1 MKVCQVKNIRI
12 GEGKPKICVPL
23 VSYTLLEIIEEIEVI
38 KKYPVDIIEWRM
50 DMYQD
55 IKDINKT
62 MSALQQIRELL
73 ADIPLLCT
81 FRTVYEGGKTVLSI
95 SEYMKLNSLII
106 TSGNTDIIDIELSQA
121 QETIAFYISLA
132 KEYNV
137 KVLLSNHDFEKTP
150 TKKEIIHRLLSM
162 QNLGCDIAKI
172 AVMPS
177 NKKDV
182 LTLLDATATMD
193 EEHATIPIVTMSMQ
207 DIGRI
212 SRFTGEL
219 FGSSMTFA
227 SVKNTSA
234 PGQIDITELH
244 KLLSLVHKD
253 S

>member
-23 VSYTLLEIIEEIEVI
+23 VSYTLLEIIEEIKVI

-55 IKDINKT
+55 IKDITKT
-62 MSALQQIRELL
+62 TSALQQIRELL

-81 FRTVYEGGKTVLSI
+81 FRTVYEGGKTTLSI

-121 QETIAFYISLA
+121 QDTIAFYISLA
-132 KEYNV
+132 KENNV

-182 LTLLDATATMD
+182 LTLLDATATM
-193 EEHATIPIVTMSMQ
+193 EEHATIPIVTMSMH

-227 SVKNTSA
+227 SVKNASA
-234 PGQIDITELH
+234 PGQIDITELDQ
-244 KLLSLVHKD
+244 LLSLVHKD